1 MDNIKDLCAQWIA
14 VKEQEKE
21 TVIWRRDLE
30 DQIVQRLRLQ
40 DAETNTTKEIGGFKI
55 STTIR
60 VEKKVDVDAIREIA
74 AQHELQG
81 SLRNLF
87 RWDAKV
93 NTRAWSK
100 EDPEITDLL
109 KHGII
114 NKMGRPSF
122 KIEEM

>member
-1 MDNIKDLCAQWIA
+1 MDNIKELCTQWIA
-14 VKEQEKE
+14 IKEQERE
-21 TVIWRRDLE
+21 TVIWRRDIE
-30 DQIVQRLRLQ
+30 DQIIKRLRLQ
-40 DAETNTTKEIGGFKI
+40 EAETNTTKEIGGFKI

-100 EDPEITDLL
+100 EDPEVTDLL

-114 NKMGRPSF
+114 NKVCRPSF
-122 KIEEM
+122 KIEEL